1 MSYGTVPREIDRISG
16 ILVVDKAKG
25 MTSHDVIDVVRKR
38 FGVKKAGHAGTLD
51 PNATGVLVVLIG
63 KATKLSQKL
72 TGEDKKYRAV
82 MKLGEKTDSG
92 DSAGKITARREV
104 SCLPDQIKKVMQG
117 FVGEIEQIPPMFSAK
132 KVGGKRLYKAARKGE
147 VVERSPVKVTI
158 KSLELISS
166 NMPEVEFDV
175 LCTKG
180 TYIRQLAD
188 DIGEKLGCG
197 AHLSELRRISSGEF
211 KIDAAVTVAELEKMS
226 KESFYESVARI

>member
-1 MSYGTVPREIDRISG
+1 MSYGAIRGGVDQVSG

-25 MTSHDVIDVVRKR
+25 MTSHDVIDVIRKR

-82 MKLGEKTDSG
+82 MKLGERTDSG
-92 DSAGKITARREV
+92 DSTGKIISGGEV
-104 SCLPDQIKKVMQG
+104 FCFPDQIKKVMQG

-132 KVGGKRLYKAARKGE
+132 KVGGKRLYKAARRGE
-147 VVERSPVKVTI
+147 VVERAPIKITI
-158 KSLELISS
+158 KSLEVISL

-211 KIDAAVTVAELEKMS
+211 NVDGSVPAAELEKMS